1 MCGIPFAV
9 LGVLSSLATF
19 TKFLSDYQNLIVTL
33 FGISIPILYVI
44 GLWSHTNT
52 LDQHIKS
59 SNAENKK
66 LRRKLKRKSKAYQDL
81 KANRDGLINQHSI
94 DQKDKRILYDRI
106 SQYQQIINLLV
117 AFLPQKKIPKAT
129 EKIRLLK
136 ELSDFDQDNENSQ
149 NN

>member
-1 MCGIPFAV
+1 M
-9 LGVLSSLATF
+9 GVLSSLATF

-66 LRRKLKRKSKAYQDL
+66 LRRELKCKSKAYQDL